1 MPYIVLRVWK
11 SRIKFGRRSHVQF
24 EVITLICLTVVRAI
38 ANAQRPWV
46 VCVGV
51 YFPEVNPMEAG
62 ALVKLVSLLFRVR
75 PGCPVLNANY
85 SGHLIV
91 HISS

>member
-1 MPYIVLRVWK
+1 M
-11 SRIKFGRRSHVQF
+11 
-24 EVITLICLTVVRAI
+24 RAI
-38 ANAQRPWV
+38 AYEQRPWV
-46 VCVGV
+46 VYVGV